1 MASSVLSIGISGIQ
15 AAQAG
20 LATTSHNIANASVLG
35 YNRQSI
41 VQGTN
46 VPQYTGVGFFGNG
59 TNVET
64 IKRNYSNF
72 LSQQVLTADA
82 RYQELN
88 TNYEQTVQVDDLL
101 GDATTGLS
109 SAVQDFFSGV
119 QGVSADATSIP
130 ARQSMLSQAGALI
143 NRFQTLTARVNE
155 LRDQVG
161 VEIGGS
167 VTEIN
172 SIAKQISEIN
182 LRVVQLTGQ
191 GQPPNDILDQ
201 RDQLLSQLN
210 QQVGIT
216 TSGNSDGSINVFI
229 GNGQP
234 LVVGNQYSTLQTM
247 PAGDD
252 LSRTAIGIK
261 LPSGSALELPEAA
274 FTGGK
279 LTGLLAFRRDSLDKV
294 QNTLGRIAISMTET
308 FNAQHKLGQDLN
320 GNLGTNFF
328 VPLDGNV
335 IYPNRPANTGTAQ
348 FNVPITNSSALTTS
362 DYRLSYTAA
371 NTYQLVRQSDGQV
384 WTATGTDPND
394 ALTNLVAAVPDQG
407 FSLNFTGTP
416 NVGDSF
422 LIEPTRLASSE
433 ISVAVTDPRLIAAGS
448 PIRTQVPATNAGNA
462 TINQGVVS
470 DITNLTPPAA
480 LTLPVTLTYSGGNL
494 SGFPASFPITVTHAD
509 GTSTNYAAASSV
521 PYKSGDAIGF
531 GGISITISGQPADN
545 DQFSVESNPP
555 GSVSDSRNAVAL
567 AALQTGKT
575 MIGGGASYEGAYAQL
590 VSEIGSRTRELQVT
604 SQSQQ
609 VVLQQVTDAKESNS
623 GVNLDEEASNLIRYQ
638 QAYQASA
645 RVMDIAS
652 KLFDEVLAVARG

>member
-1 MASSVLSIGISGIQ
+1 MASSVLSIGITGLQ

-20 LATTSHNIANASVLG
+20 LATTSHNIANASVTG
-35 YNRQSI
+35 YNRQAI

-46 VPQYTGVGFFGNG
+46 VPQYSGVGFFGNG

-72 LSQQVLTADA
+72 LSQQVLSADS

-88 TNYEQTVQVDDLL
+88 TNYEQTSQIDDLL

-130 ARQSMLSQAGALI
+130 ARQSMLSQAGSLI

-161 VEIGGS
+161 NEIGGS

-172 SIAKQISEIN
+172 SLAKQISELN
-182 LRVVQLTGQ
+182 LRVIELTGQ

-210 QQVGIT
+210 QQVGVT
-216 TSGNSDGSINVFI
+216 TADNPDGSINVFI

-234 LVVGNQYSTLQTM
+234 LVVRTEYSTLQTM

-261 LPSGSALELPEAA
+261 LPGGSALELPEAA

-279 LTGLLAFRRDSLDKV
+279 LTGLLAFRRDSLDNV
-294 QNTLGRIAISMTET
+294 QNALGRIAISMTET

-320 GNLGTNFF
+320 GNLGTDFF

-335 IYPNRPANTGTAQ
+335 IYPNRPANTGSAQ
-348 FNVPITNSSALTTS
+348 FTVPITNSSALTTS
-362 DYRLSYTAA
+362 DYRLSYSAA
-371 NTYQLVRQSDGQV
+371 NTFQLVRQSDGQV

-394 ALTNLVAAVPDQG
+394 ALTNLIAAVPDQG
-407 FSLNFTGTP
+407 FSLNLTGTP
-416 NVGDSF
+416 GVGDSF
-422 LIEPTRLASSE
+422 LIQPTRLASSE
-433 ISVAVTDPRLIAAGS
+433 IAVAITDPRLIAAGT
-448 PIRTQVPATNAGNA
+448 PIRTQVPATNTGNA
-462 TINQGVVS
+462 TINQGVVN
-470 DITNLTPPAA
+470 DITSLTPPAA

-494 SGFPASFPITVTHAD
+494 TGFPASFPITVTHAD
-509 GTSTNYAAASSV
+509 GTTTNYAAASTV
-521 PYKSGDAIGF
+521 PYKSGDTLGF
-531 GGISITISGQPADN
+531 AGVSVTISGQPADN
-545 DQFSVESNPP
+545 DQFSIVSNPA

-567 AALQTGKT
+567 AAMQTNKT

-590 VSEIGSRTRELQVT
+590 VSEVGSRTRELQVT

-609 VVLQQVTDAKESNS
+609 VVLQRVTDAKESYS

-645 RVMDIAS
+645 RVMDVAS